1 MAATPD
7 NRREQVTREDL
18 ILFINACF
26 ASTGQR
32 EFYETAGEQRL
43 SLAFLHDYIAG
54 NYRRLY
60 ARCLTAGINHF
71 NQGEIILKL
80 LATGKDTPPADR
92 AEEGRLILSALH
104 QLPTQRAW
112 GLLRELQTRRIN
124 NRRSRAISRDYLA
137 QRQNLPFEAI
147 KYRSKLKAA
156 IAHNHLNLS
165 PLNSTANP
173 AVTRATLPADLG
185 PFLFDFGSQKH
196 YQTPLFETFRKAHY
210 SKEAVYQLPFTIA
223 EGLATKHN
231 IPRDQ
236 FLQRI
241 QPQMTLGEKLRYQQT
256 ADRQGLQ
263 IALDWERLPLTKL
276 ALYILSLPIAD
287 RLAQGEVFHQALS
300 RAARKVLTR
309 SQSAL
314 KPQGPIAAILDNSY
328 SSSGSSD
335 KHRRPLGV
343 ALASHYLLQ
352 SLAEQSGQTY
362 RVFWTTPCRDPLT
375 VTARGGTDLATPILQ
390 SLTWISQLES
400 NPVEATPGDTNPGV
414 SNQLESIQTEVI
426 RTGLTQPKPTPTI
439 VILSDGHDNDP
450 PGGAGE
456 VLRLVRTRLDPTG
469 TIAIVH
475 CNPVFS
481 AIDFT
486 PKCLSPHIPTLGLR
500 DGEDLMTVLAFARF
514 ANGGS
519 LAELEAALAAPFAAP
534 FALATPVQNA
544 LEQSP

>member
-1 MAATPD
+1 MAAIPENLAPRED
-7 NRREQVTREDL
+7 QAAREEQVTREDL

-26 ASTGQR
+26 ACTGQK

-80 LATGKDTPPADR
+80 LATGKDTNPADR
-92 AEEGRLILSALH
+92 AEEGHLILATLQ

-137 QRQNLPFEAI
+137 QRQNLPLEAI

-156 IAHNHLNLS
+156 IAHNHLNVT
-165 PLNSTANP
+165 PLDTPGATGLGETAQLP
-173 AVTRATLPADLG
+173 PRATLPPDLG
-185 PFLFDFGSQKH
+185 PFLFDFAAQKH
-196 YQTPLFETFRKAHY
+196 YQTPLFETFRQAHY
-210 SKEAVYQLPFTIA
+210 AKEAVYQLPFTIA
-223 EGLATKHN
+223 EGLAAKHR

-263 IALDWERLPLTKL
+263 IAIDWERLPLTKL
-276 ALYILSLPIAD
+276 ALYILSLPIAN
-287 RLAQGEVFHQALS
+287 RLAQGEAFHQALN
-300 RAARKVLTR
+300 RAAHKVQKRL
-309 SQSAL
+309 QPAL
-314 KPQGPIAAILDNSY
+314 KPPGPIAAVLDNSY

-352 SLAEQSGQTY
+352 AVAQQSGQPY
-362 RVFWTTPCRDPLT
+362 RAFWTTPCRDPLT

-390 SLTWISQLES
+390 ALNWQAQIGPDQ
-400 NPVEATPGDTNPGV
+400 PGSD
-414 SNQLESIQTEVI
+414 SASS
-426 RTGLTQPKPTPTI
+426 TPTI
-439 VILSDGHDNDP
+439 VILSDGYDNDP
-450 PGGAGE
+450 PGGAAE
-456 VLRLVRTRLDPTG
+456 VLRLMRTRIDPKG
-469 TIAIVH
+469 TIAIAH

-481 AIDFT
+481 AADLT
-486 PKCLSPHIPTLGLR
+486 PKALSPHIPTLGLR
-500 DGEDLMTVLAFARF
+500 DGEDLLTVLAFARF

-519 LAELEAALAAPFAAP
+519 LAALEAALG
-534 FALATPVQNA
+534 
-544 LEQSP
+544 